1 MIKIAA
7 ETHCPR
13 SISQD
18 RCVIENPLPIRVSGV
33 FCTTKQSYLRLK
45 SLLHKIPFE
54 SVLLQST
61 STDMPS
67 SLSFARTNS
76 RSLELP
82 FLTISNFDGA
92 SSVKVES
99 GIKRSFMQ

>member
-1 MIKIAA
+1 MLTDHNNLLLQSAEKILWV
-7 ETHCPR
+7 E
-13 SISQD
+13 
-18 RCVIENPLPIRVSGV
+18 
-33 FCTTKQSYLRLK
+33 QSYLRLK

>member
-1 MIKIAA
+1 MLTDHNNLLLQSAEKI
-7 ETHCPR
+7 
-13 SISQD
+13 
-18 RCVIENPLPIRVSGV
+18 
-33 FCTTKQSYLRLK
+33 CTTKQSYLRLK